1 MIVTLEGILSEADLF
16 RAVIEANGIGY
27 EVFVPMTTT
36 EKLPAL
42 GKKIK
47 LFIHPV
53 YREDTQ
59 SLYGFISRE
68 ERDFFSLLV
77 EKVSGIGPKIA
88 LSILSKLS
96 LPVLKNAIAQ
106 SDVKLLSQCP
116 GIGKKTAE
124 RIVIELRDKVL
135 PVGMSATGV
144 NISNA
149 AVHTGE
155 QAQAL
160 QDAVTALMRLGF
172 KLPDADKAARKAL
185 DKLGEQATPEMLIR
199 AALG

>member
-144 NISNA
+144 NISNT

-160 QDAVTALMRLGF
+160 QDAVAALMRLGF